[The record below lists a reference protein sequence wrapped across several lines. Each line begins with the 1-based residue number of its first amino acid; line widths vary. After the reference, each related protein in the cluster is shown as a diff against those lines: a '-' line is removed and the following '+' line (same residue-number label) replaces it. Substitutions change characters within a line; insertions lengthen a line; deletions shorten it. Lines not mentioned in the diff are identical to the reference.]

1 MTKEQEEAIE
11 YIKYQIGTG
20 NLINGYT
27 NMHYFKKYL
36 ERILNLIQEQ
46 HEEIET
52 KQNRTEELEKAL
64 IDDDYKHKVE
74 MKKKNNMIDKI
85 IGFLATRTWATCPN
99 EDCGANLDCENRCSN
114 DDNIYEECWKM
125 YFENQAKM

>member
-11 YIKYQIGTG
+11 IFEGLKRNKEIIKDIDKD
-20 NLINGYT
+20 
-27 NMHYFKKYL
+27 YFFTFG
-36 ERILNLIQEQ
+36 EIIINLIQEQ
-46 HEEIET
+46 QKEIET
-52 KQNRTEELEKAL
+52 KQNRIQELEKAL
-64 IDDDYKHKVE
+64 IDDDYKYREE
-74 MKKKNNMIDKI
+74 MKQKDKMIDET
-85 IGFLATRTWATCPN
+85 IGFIATRTWATCPN